1 MQTLVPYFVKCFR
14 YIKKYTSY
22 FVAIIKWFVYFASDE
37 NKLVDAWVTY
47 LKTGLIRSDQI
58 ILDEKLKHWIVEY
71 PLQNFIAD
79 QP

>member
-1 MQTLVPYFVKCFR
+1 MNTLVP

-58 ILDEKLKHWIVEY
+58 ILDEKLKHWILEY
-71 PLQNFIAD
+71 AAQNFTAD
-79 QP
+79 RQ